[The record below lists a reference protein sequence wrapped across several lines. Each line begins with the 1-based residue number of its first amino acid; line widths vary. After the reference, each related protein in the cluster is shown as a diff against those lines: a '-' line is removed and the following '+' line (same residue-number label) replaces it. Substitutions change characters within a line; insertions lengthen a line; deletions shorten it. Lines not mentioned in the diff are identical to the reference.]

1 MKKTVAVFLDG
12 RYDLRNREFYQ
23 RHIQT
28 SSYLVAADGGVTFL
42 NSIGVVPDLL
52 VGDGDS
58 ADFKKC
64 RAKEKKQFPTD
75 KDFTDGELA
84 LKEAESIKPERINVY
99 GALTKAQEAD
109 HFYGNL
115 GLLYQSAQR
124 NGPKVVIRDVRQDIY
139 VASRHTGTIKI
150 VGESNDIVSLSVF
163 GSERASEVNTRGL
176 VWEINDG
183 NIPFGV
189 GQFLRNRLVGSNATI
204 TVGSGTLLIFHY
216 KKGDLLS
223 YPI

>member
-23 RHIQT
+23 RHIQA
-28 SSYLVAADGGVTFL
+28 SSYLVAADGGVTLL
-42 NSIGVVPDLL
+42 NSIGVVPDVL

-58 ADFKKC
+58 VDFKKC
-64 RAKEKKQFPTD
+64 RAKFKKQFSTD

-84 LKEAESIKPERINVY
+84 LKEAESVKPDKINVY

-124 NGPKVVIRDVRQDIY
+124 EGPRVVIKDIRQDIY
-139 VASRHTGTIKI
+139 VASPHTGTIKI
-150 VGESNDIVSLSVF
+150 TGESNDVISLSVF

-183 NIPFGV
+183 NVPFGI
-189 GQFLRNRLVGSNATI
+189 GQFLRNRLVGSNAII

-216 KKGDLLS
+216 KKGDPLS
-223 YPI
+223 YPV